1 MTDPALAVLF
11 AVFIWWFSTGV
22 VLLLNRMSRG
32 AVALSQVLS
41 TLLALAALL
50 AIFHTSTQTS
60 VSGAYCA
67 FTSALLVWGWHE
79 LSFLTGWVTGPR
91 KTALPAGLNE
101 RQRFVEA
108 VRVILWHEI
117 GIIAVGAVIVFITW
131 GAPNQVGSGTFL
143 VLWVMRTSAK
153 LNLFLGVRNLSE
165 QFLPAHLAYLESCFR
180 RRTLNLLFPFS
191 VSAAS
196 AVLAA
201 MIVRALEPATPVAAA
216 VGIALVGTML
226 ALAILEHWLLVLPL
240 DSTKLWRWAMR
251 EASRR
256 RTAAAAAADG
266 GQDSPRAVLD
276 PITPAAVAAPATPA
290 ALSPGLR

>member
-1 MTDPALAVLF
+1 MTDPALAVMF

-41 TLLALAALL
+41 TLLGLAALL
-50 AIFHTSTQTS
+50 AIYHTAGQTS

-91 KTALPAGLNE
+91 KTALPAGLGE
-101 RQRFVEA
+101 WQRFVEA
-108 VRVILWHEI
+108 IRVILWHEI
-117 GIIAVGAVIVFITW
+117 GIIAVGALILFITW

-191 VSAAS
+191 VSLAS

-201 MIVRALEPATPVAAA
+201 MIVRAFEPATPVAAA
-216 VGIALVGTML
+216 VGTALVGTML

-240 DSTKLWRWAMR
+240 DSTALWRWAMR
-251 EASRR
+251 EAHRR
-256 RTAAAAAADG
+256 RSGSVERAAAPVVAL
-266 GQDSPRAVLD
+266 RANVD
-276 PITPAAVAAPATPA
+276 AITSGPAAAPASPA
-290 ALSPGLR
+290 TLSSGIR

>member
-32 AVALSQVLS
+32 AVALSQALS

-50 AIFHTSTQTS
+50 AIFHTASQTS
-60 VSGAYCA
+60 MSGAYCA

-91 KTALPAGLNE
+91 KTALPPGLSE
-101 RQRFVEA
+101 PQRFVEA

-117 GIIAVGAVIVFITW
+117 GIIAVGAFIIFITW

-201 MIVRALEPATPVAAA
+201 MIVRALEPSTPVAAA

-251 EASRR
+251 EANRR
-256 RTAAAAAADG
+256 RTAAAATADAT
-266 GQDSPRAVLD
+266 QEMPRTGLD
-276 PITPAAVAAPATPA
+276 PLSTGNVATPA
-290 ALSPGLR
+290 APAALSTGLR